1 MIVRKIKIQILH
13 LNNSKILTDVEF
25 TERPKLRFVEKVP
38 QYPPNL
44 KPPKMQKRLRY
55 MRGPELVHNSL
66 QHEQY
71 GIQALGGGRMR
82 WGHFEMLRL
91 SIGRKM
97 DVSRMFAIW
106 RIDAPWQPG
115 KLS

>member
-1 MIVRKIKIQILH
+1 
-13 LNNSKILTDVEF
+13 
-25 TERPKLRFVEKVP
+25 
-38 QYPPNL
+38 
-44 KPPKMQKRLRY
+44 
-55 MRGPELVHNSL
+55 MRGPEPIHNFL
-66 QHEQY
+66 LHEQY

-115 KLS
+115 KNTKDLLIVLQITNMNN